1 MNADTV
7 KTLRGLA
14 GEVLQS
20 GKTSVV
26 IGYREGWDGSRPVP
40 CFIRRP
46 EEAGVL
52 IFDDRCTMSLAK
64 YVIDFVGQKGRLGP
78 DGRVAVLLKGCDSLG
93 LRRLVMDRRIDRGSV
108 YAVGVRCGIAGAG
121 VPTKCAGCGNTEPV
135 DCDVVI
141 GETGGPP
148 AGDRASPPTG
158 APAGDRAGVPAAGRA
173 SDCAGGPAGDGGSS
187 RRDFSK
193 IDELERLSAE
203 ERYRYWARRF
213 ERCIRCYACR
223 NACPACHC
231 RECSLDPGGLWL
243 TAERTI
249 SEQAMY
255 HFARAFHVAGR
266 CTDCGECERVCPVGL
281 PLTAINRKIMRDV
294 KNLFGVEKPEMPEE
308 TEPFG
313 RYSGDDPEEFM

>member
-1 MNADTV
+1 GASMNADTV

-148 AGDRASPPTG
+148 A
-158 APAGDRAGVPAAGRA
+158 V
-173 SDCAGGPAGDGGSS
+173 DGGSS